1 MIGRL
6 WRIVL
11 PAKDLERS
19 VKFYGEQLG
28 LSLKYR
34 LAESEAAFDCG
45 GVELVLRKRE
55 QTSEATAEIV
65 LELSTRDIFAA
76 WKQLGRRGV
85 SFDEEPTERSGSFCV
100 PFTDPDG
107 HRLLLVEINWSA
119 HLQTIS
125 NSTKQPDE
133 S

>member
-11 PAKDLERS
+11 PVKDLERS
-19 VKFYGEQLG
+19 VNFYGEQLG

-34 LAESEAAFDCG
+34 LAEVEATFDCG

-76 WKQLGRRGV
+76 CKQLGRRGI
-85 SFDEEPTERSGSFCV
+85 SFDEEPTERHGSFCV
-100 PFTDPDG
+100 PLTDPDG
-107 HRLLLVEINWSA
+107 HRLLPVEINWQA
-119 HLQTIS
+119 HLAAMA
-125 NSTKQPDE
+125 NSTK
-133 S
+133 

>member
-1 MIGRL
+1 MIARL

-11 PAKDLERS
+11 PVKDLEHS
-19 VKFYGEQLG
+19 VEFYGKQLG

-34 LAESEAAFDCG
+34 LDEVAAFDYG
-45 GVELVLRKRE
+45 GVELVLRE
-55 QTSEATAEIV
+55 QEQVGGAVCETV

-119 HLQTIS
+119 HLKTIS
-125 NSTKQPDE
+125 NPTKQPNE